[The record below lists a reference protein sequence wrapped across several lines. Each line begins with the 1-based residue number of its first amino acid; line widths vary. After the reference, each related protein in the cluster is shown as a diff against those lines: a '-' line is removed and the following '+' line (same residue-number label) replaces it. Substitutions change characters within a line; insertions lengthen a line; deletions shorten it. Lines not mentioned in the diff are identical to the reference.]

1 MQFKLFQLYQMNRTK
16 PFVGIDVT
24 EVQWDICDLSDCPPE
39 REPGTISMVNHGK
52 ISSCPPEDL
61 PKTFIDTDGN
71 EHKIE
76 DIHSLKSSTW

>member
-39 REPGTISMVNHGK
+39 
-52 ISSCPPEDL
+52 DL
-61 PKTFIDTDGN
+61 PKTFKDTEGK
-71 EHKIE
+71 EHLIE
-76 DIHSLKSSTW
+76 DIHSMKSSL